1 MKSIFS
7 LLLVVLSVFATEGLQ
22 AQDLRLGGGLVYGSE
37 IDRMGIDLRGDYQL
51 QSNLILVP
59 DFQLFF
65 RRNSGN
71 VRVNWNTINF
81 DFHYLI
87 GVAENFYL
95 YPLAGLNFTFYTVKI
110 RDNRDTSTRIGL
122 NLGGGAEY
130 RFTEKIAGFIEL
142 KYVVSDADQTVAS
155 YGVLVRVN

>member
-1 MKSIFS
+1 MKVILRLLIVVFSIF
-7 LLLVVLSVFATEGLQ
+7 AAEGLR

-65 RRNSGN
+65 NRNSGN
-71 VRVNWNTINF
+71 VRVYWNTINF
-81 DFHYLI
+81 DFHYLFS
-87 GVAENFYL
+87 VAENFYL

-110 RDNRDTSTRIGL
+110 RDNRDTSARIGL

-130 RFTEKIAGFIEL
+130 RFSDKIAGFIEL